1 MFQLYCST
9 YNVRSVYDD
18 FIKDLLRKGC
28 DQYEEVKKTDDYRCW
43 SKEFLCAAKE
53 VTKITVDSH
62 YMKTW
67 YVRPRW
73 YEWFE
78 APGRRDQSDVR
89 DEEINWITKMRWND
103 PRLLYWTKS
112 DLEKLGN
119 NMFDRIFYY
128 IEKNNINSLQLVFNH
143 YKSSGT
149 MDLMRE
155 QCQSM
160 NGDDS
165 KIQCKLAIVFDRL
178 AELMVDHMDIP
189 WDMSKPPPRTRE
201 ELSML
206 YLLQPKVYEIMNI
219 ASKARNKTL
228 CHRLMTMF
236 QSLYDNALNQDG
248 NKIKNHFGKFG
259 SIYANMKRDCADT
272 YQNDFEQLTCYL
284 AETFARMDVLGSAL
298 GADYGNWRS
307 SRSQS
312 MRAVVLVWLL
322 LTPKG
327 NFYVK
332 TDALKR
338 AESAKELL
346 KIMYDKIRE
355 NDLTGLQDI
364 ANLIPNENQ
373 MGLTSRDECAPNFD
387 KISKSMK
394 CGFKIVMEN
403 LAVFLGQYSS
413 KDRRTKSLD
422 LSVDHKTRL
431 TQFQISSIKGAVENT
446 KLELQSSLEK
456 FTGEIKKYFE
466 ASMGNRFTSLR
477 NYFRQVATF
486 DAEIAKADTIFITGK
501 LKEFKKTAA
510 DLQQKLY
517 YDTSKLQVEGTV
529 IKSIDATFMWL
540 KAFGSGISA
549 VIGIMGGDF
558 GGFAEAADRIDAAA
572 RATLEAVK
580 GGAIR
585 EQIDIAT
592 ASFKRVAEGFQ
603 KNQDH
608 LENTK
613 KIIDKLEAEQT
624 SDDEFKKIQ
633 GDFLKSYNDYTP
645 QVSEA
650 QIAELDAAWNAVVEN
665 LETLVDSVETKEA
678 IAAATYIFVENH
690 LFKLKIAVPQLG
702 QTLSNRFDY
711 QFDLMDSLTATMRA
725 HTSVQAANG
734 LTQGFEDLERQL
746 AESAEAQ
753 LALDQMALSTY
764 VISQFHLLLIL
775 SQYCSY
781 VTYVNAGVESYQ
793 CTNALSTMDTNHI
806 DEALSYNPPSCD
818 VVKVDLKI
826 PTSDSGKADSIN
838 LNLLNS
844 GEPVTFQIPN
854 FEWLKLN
861 GEISSNDQNSALFV
875 KLFEIYAITNDNYEL
890 RNNLRVEV
898 TPSGSAPIYP
908 VPGQV
913 KYELRPRS
921 RTQYVF
927 EYKEN
932 YRGNCDSE
940 KNPYLVCSPGPKGI
954 CVQSRGELN
963 NNLGA
968 YPSIYSPWII
978 KIDRKINNAPKPA
991 PQTKLYL
998 QAKLQ
1003 LCRKRK
1009 DANIRSSRG
1018 RKRSFIRTTKYKH
1031 HAYRDSDVPACPAG
1045 KYFNQESGLFAA
1057 CSADSTPQHYGYYC
1071 EVNPSEGS

>member
-1 MFQLYCST
+1 M
-9 YNVRSVYDD
+9 
-18 FIKDLLRKGC
+18 KKG
-28 DQYEEVKKTDDYRCW
+28 Y
-43 SKEFLCAAKE
+43 
-53 VTKITVDSH
+53 IH
-62 YMKTW
+62 H
-67 YVRPRW
+67 RW
-73 YEWFE
+73 YHWFK
-78 APGRRDQSDVR
+78 APGRRQPSVVR
-89 DEEINWITKMRWND
+89 DEEINWISKMRWND
-103 PRLLYWTKS
+103 PRLLYWAKR
-112 DLEKLGN
+112 DLKKLGN

-128 IEKNNINSLQLVFNH
+128 IEKNNINSLQLVFDH
-143 YKSSGT
+143 YKSTGT

-155 QCQSM
+155 ECEYM
-160 NGDDS
+160 NRKDT
-165 KIQCKLAIVFDRL
+165 KMACKLVIVFDRL
-178 AELMVDHMDIP
+178 AELMVDNMDIP
-189 WDMSKPPPRTRE
+189 WNMEQPPPRTRE

-206 YLLQPKVYEIMNI
+206 YLLQPKVYDIMNI

-228 CHRLMTMF
+228 SHRLMTMF
-236 QSLYDNALNQDG
+236 QSLYDNVLNQDG
-248 NKIKNHFGKFG
+248 DKIKGHFGKFG
-259 SIYANMKRDCADT
+259 SIYANLERECADT

-284 AETFARMDVLGSAL
+284 AEAFARMDTLRSAL
-298 GADYGNWRS
+298 GTDYSNWQS
-307 SRSQS
+307 DRSQS

-346 KIMYDKIRE
+346 KIMYDKIHE
-355 NDLTGLQDI
+355 NDLIGLQDI

-373 MGLTSRDECAPNFD
+373 LGLTSRDECTSTFD
-387 KISKSMK
+387 KNSKSMK
-394 CGFKIVMEN
+394 CGFKIVMES
-403 LAVFLGQYSS
+403 LIVFLGQYSS
-413 KDRRTKSLD
+413 KNRRTKRLD
-422 LSVDHKTRL
+422 LSVDHKNRL

-477 NYFRQVATF
+477 KYFRQVATF
-486 DAEIAKADTIFITGK
+486 DEEIAKADTIFITGK
-501 LKEFKKTAA
+501 LNEFEQTAGN
-510 DLQQKLY
+510 LQQKLG
-517 YDTSKLQVEGTV
+517 YDNSKLQVESTL

-540 KAFGSGISA
+540 KAVGSGISA
-549 VIGIMGGDF
+549 IVGVLGGDF
-558 GGFAEAADRIDAAA
+558 SGFADTADRIDAAT
-572 RATLEAVK
+572 RATLGAIR

-592 ASFKRVAEGFQ
+592 ASFTKIAKGFQ
-603 KNQDH
+603 NNQVH

-613 KIIDKLEAEQT
+613 KIIDKLEAGET
-624 SDDEFKKIQ
+624 SGDEFEKIKK
-633 GDFLKSYNDYTP
+633 DFLESYNDYTP

-650 QIAELDAAWNAVVEN
+650 QIAELDAAWDAVVDN
-665 LETLVDSVETKEA
+665 LENLVDSVEATKEA
-678 IAAATYIFVENH
+678 IAATTYIFLGNH
-690 LFKLKIAVPQLG
+690 LFKVKIAVPQLS

-725 HTSVQAANG
+725 HTSMQAANG

-746 AESAEAQ
+746 ADSAEAQ
-753 LALDQMALSTY
+753 LALEQMALSTY
-764 VISQFHLLLIL
+764 IISQFHLLLIL
-775 SQYCSY
+775 SQYCNY

-826 PTSDSGKADSIN
+826 PTSDSGKADNIN

-844 GEPVTFQIPN
+844 GESVTFQIPN

-861 GEISSNDQNSALFV
+861 GDISSCDRDSALFV
-875 KLFEIYAITNDNYEL
+875 KLFEIYAITNDSYEL

-898 TPSGSAPIYP
+898 TPTGSAPIYA

-913 KYELRPRS
+913 KYELMPRS
-921 RTQYVF
+921 RTRYVF

-932 YRGNCDSE
+932 YRGNCDPE
-940 KNPYLVCSPGPKGI
+940 KNPYLVCSPEPKGI
-954 CVQSRGELN
+954 CVKSRGELN

-978 KIDRKINNAPKPA
+978 KIDPKIDNAPQPA
-991 PQTKLYL
+991 DQTKLYL

-1003 LCRKRK
+1003 LCRKKK
-1009 DANIRSSRG
+1009 DANIVSSQG
-1018 RKRSFIRTTKYKH
+1018 RKRSFKRTKKHKH
-1031 HAYRDSDVPACPAG
+1031 HAYRDWDVPACPAG

-1071 EVNPSEGS
+1071 EVNPNEGS

>member
-1 MFQLYCST
+1 M
-9 YNVRSVYDD
+9 YNSWV
-18 FIKDLLRKGC
+18 KDPLRKGC
-28 DQYEEVKKTDDYRCW
+28 DEYEQVKKTDAYRCW

-53 VTKITVDSH
+53 VAKITVDSH
-62 YMKTW
+62 DMKKG
-67 YVRPRW
+67 YVHHRW
-73 YEWFE
+73 YGWFE
-78 APGRRDQSDVR
+78 VPGNRHQSDAR
-89 DEEINWITKMRWND
+89 DEEINWISKMRWND
-103 PRLLYWTKS
+103 PRLLYWAKS
-112 DLEKLGN
+112 DLEQLGN

-128 IEKNNINSLQLVFNH
+128 IEKNNINSLQLVFDH

-155 QCQSM
+155 QCESM
-160 NGDDS
+160 NRDDT
-165 KIQCKLAIVFDRL
+165 KMQCKLAIVFDRL

-189 WDMSKPPPRTRE
+189 WNMNQPPPRTRE

-206 YLLQPKVYEIMNI
+206 YLLQPKVYDIMNI

-284 AETFARMDVLGSAL
+284 AETFARMDAL
-298 GADYGNWRS
+298 GRALGTDYSNWRS
-307 SRSQS
+307 GRSQS

-338 AESAKELL
+338 AQSAKELL
-346 KIMYDKIRE
+346 KIMYAKIHE
-355 NDLTGLQDI
+355 NDLDGLQDI

-403 LAVFLGQYSS
+403 LMVFLGQYNS
-413 KDRRTKSLD
+413 KDRRTKRLD

-466 ASMGNRFTSLR
+466 ASIGNRFTSLR
-477 NYFRQVATF
+477 NYFRQVASF

-510 DLQQKLY
+510 DLQQKLD

-540 KAFGSGISA
+540 KAVGSGISA

-558 GGFAEAADRIDAAA
+558 GGFADTADRIDAAA

-592 ASFKRVAEGFQ
+592 ASFTKMAEGFK
-603 KNQDH
+603 KNQVH
-608 LENTK
+608 LEKTK
-613 KIIDKLEAEQT
+613 KIIDKLEAEET
-624 SDDEFKKIQ
+624 SGDEFKKLQ
-633 GDFLKSYNDYTP
+633 EDFLKSYNDYTP

-678 IAAATYIFVENH
+678 VAAATYIFVGNH
-690 LFKLKIAVPQLG
+690 LFKLKIAVPQLS
-702 QTLSNRFDY
+702 QTLSNRYDY

-725 HTSVQAANG
+725 HTSMQAANG

-753 LALDQMALSTY
+753 LALEQMALSTY

-775 SQYCSY
+775 SQYCNY
-781 VTYVNAGVESYQ
+781 VTYVNAGVESHQ

-826 PTSDSGKADSIN
+826 PTSDSGKADNIN

-844 GEPVTFQIPN
+844 GESVTFQIPN

-861 GEISSNDQNSALFV
+861 GEISSNDQHSALFV
-875 KLFEIYAITNDNYEL
+875 KLFEIYVITNDNYEL

-898 TPSGSAPIYP
+898 TPTGSAPIYA

-913 KYELRPRS
+913 KYELQPRS

-954 CVQSRGELN
+954 CVQSRGELH

-968 YPSIYSPWII
+968 YPSIYSPWTIKLDQ
-978 KIDRKINNAPKPA
+978 KIDNAPKPA

-1003 LCRKRK
+1003 LCRKTK
-1009 DANIRSSRG
+1009 DANIGSSQG
-1018 RKRSFIRTTKYKH
+1018 RKRSFKRTKKHKH